1 MFQHDSDTR
10 SMTVQL
16 KDLSVAEME
25 AFIAGLGKE
34 RYRARQ
40 IMQWLYVQKAAS
52 FDEMTDLAKELRA
65 ELARTASLS
74 SVKPSTVERSVDGT
88 RKYLFTL
95 ADGNQIESVLIP
107 DDGRLTLCISTQVGC
122 AMGCRFCLTGAGG
135 LARDLS
141 TGEILDQIV
150 VIARDLGAEQRISNC
165 VLMGMGEPLANYERV
180 QRAVGLMTAACGL
193 GLSRRRITLSTVGL
207 IPQMKRLFAEKVPC
221 RLAVS
226 LNAATEEVRTALMPI
241 SVKYSLETILATCR
255 ALPLLPRERITF
267 EYVLIKGVN
276 DSDADAR
283 RLGQILR
290 GIRCKINLIPL
301 NEVPGIAFCR
311 PPEKT
316 VLRFQKVLMAA
327 GYLTIIRESR
337 GGDISAACG
346 QLRWRIRGS

>member
-1 MFQHDSDTR
+1 
-10 SMTVQL
+10 MTVQL
-16 KDLSVAEME
+16 KDLSVAGME

-40 IMQWLYVQKAAS
+40 IMRWLYVQKAAS

-65 ELARTASLS
+65 ELGRSASLS
-74 SVKPSTVERSVDGT
+74 CMEPSIVERAADGT

-141 TGEILDQIV
+141 AGEILDQIV
-150 VIARDLGAEQRISNC
+150 VIARDLEAEQRISNC
-165 VLMGMGEPLANYERV
+165 VFMGMGEPLANYERV
-180 QRAVGLMTAACGL
+180 TQAVGLMTAAFGF

-207 IPQMKRLFAEKVPC
+207 IPQMKQLFAEKVAC

-226 LNAATEEVRTALMPI
+226 LNAATEKERAALMPV
-241 SVKYSLETILATCR
+241 SLKYSLEAVLATCR
-255 ALPLLPRERITF
+255 ALPLPPRERITF
-267 EYVLIKGVN
+267 EYVLIRGAN
-276 DSDADAR
+276 DSDADAK
-283 RLGQILR
+283 RLSQIIR

-301 NEVPGIAFCR
+301 NEVPGIAFRR
-311 PPEKT
+311 PLERA
-316 VLRFQKVLMAA
+316 VLRFQKVLMDA

-346 QLRWRIRGS
+346 QLRGLIRRP